1 MVQPSEHCPHLGLK
15 QNRAIRFASPTAE
28 HRCYVNGAPQDIP
41 VEQANYCLCANYVN
55 CPLYMG
61 LSVPSTIAGNPP
73 APVGSPARPLN
84 GGAGPVGIIAWLQAL
99 PQNEKLIYG
108 MLMAITALML
118 GIYAITGLRLILPES
133 QAAAPTP
140 TLITT
145 SLAGAGVATPAPS
158 TPGPTDTPMPTRS
171 PSPSPTRR
179 ALTAP
184 ATVPPPTATPTPRRV
199 VGGGLAP
206 ISTLDPANP
215 VAGPSPTRANELV
228 APIGTVEPVEP
239 IVLYFLGADNTL
251 VPFTLNVATTDRPTA
266 AAFALAA
273 GPPADSGLL
282 PVFPPTIQIV
292 RVELD
297 QTGLATVTL
306 RGGILREDGLGFQ
319 ALISTLLGLPEVER
333 VQLRYE

>member
-28 HRCYVNGAPQDIP
+28 HRCYVNGVPQDIP

-61 LSVPSTIAGNPP
+61 LSVPSTIASTTSPP
-73 APVGSPARPLN
+73 APAAPHASPR
-84 GGAGPVGIIAWLQAL
+84 GGAVGQGGVIAWLQAL
-99 PQNEKLIYG
+99 PPSEKIIYG
-108 MLMAITALML
+108 TLMAIIALIL
-118 GIYAITGLRLILPES
+118 GIYAITGLRLVLPQPQVTAS
-133 QAAAPTP
+133 TP
-140 TLITT
+140 TLIAT
-145 SLAGAGVATPAPS
+145 SLAGAGVTSPVPATSPPTH
-158 TPGPTDTPMPTRS
+158 TPVPTRS

-184 ATVPPPTATPTPRRV
+184 ATVPAPTATPTPRRV

-206 ISTLDPANP
+206 ISTLDPAST
-215 VAGPSPTRANELV
+215 VAAPSPTGARV
-228 APIGTVEPVEP
+228 SVEP

-273 GPPADSGLL
+273 GPPANSGLL
-282 PVFPPTIQIV
+282 PVLPPTIQV
-292 RVELD
+292 VQVELD
-297 QTGLATVTL
+297 RTGLATVTL
-306 RGGILREDGLGFQ
+306 RGDILRDDGLGFQ
-319 ALISTLLGLPEVER
+319 ALVSTMLSLPEVER